1 MLNSRAKCQE
11 IAVDYKALYEKE
23 KQETER
29 LRRRIEELSLEV
41 ILFLL

>member
-1 MLNSRAKCQE
+1 MLNSRAKCQDT
-11 IAVDYKALYEKE
+11 AVDYKVLYEKE

-41 ILFLL
+41 VIPLL